1 MENTDQI
8 GEYKLENHHFAYF
21 TGCCQA
27 LVKLTGQLDWE
38 VSYLFLESDDE
49 TPRASMLVHDRF
61 NRLASIQLY
70 DSWEKVPSEFHLWKT
85 AFHEVAELLM
95 SDVHCL
101 AMDRDFDYNTYDRE
115 HHRIIRILEVAWF
128 DWMWKYGHEIFNF
141 QSSAKGRGDSR
152 PPIPDLDC
160 HVSLPCPG
168 VPKNKQS
175 KK

>member
-1 MENTDQI
+1 L
-8 GEYKLENHHFAYF
+8 GEYTLEEHHFAF
-21 TGCCQA
+21 FVGCCKA
-27 LVKLTGQLDWE
+27 LVKLTGQHDWE
-38 VSYLFLESDDE
+38 ISYLFLESEEDS
-49 TPRASMLVHDRF
+49 PRASTMVHDRF

-70 DSWEKVPSEFHLWKT
+70 DSWEKAPSEFHLWRT
-85 AFHEVAELLM
+85 AFHEVMEILF

-128 DWMWKYGHEIFNF
+128 EGMWQYGHEVFNF
-141 QSSAKGRGDSR
+141 QSSAKGRGASR
-152 PPIPDLDC
+152 PEIPDLDC
-160 HVSLPCPG
+160 QVSLPDTG